1 MPSFYFHV
9 CNGNGFVADEEGQE
23 LPDTE
28 AARSVAIK
36 SARDVMA
43 GDLRDGRLDLTAF
56 IEVEDEAHNRLFTLT
71 FADAV
76 AVRTVPDPKRRRPR

>member
-9 CNGNGFVADEEGQE
+9 CNGAGFVADEEGQD
-23 LPDTE
+23 LPHVE
-28 AARSVAIK
+28 AARAVAVR

-43 GDLRDGRLDLTAF
+43 GELRDGRLDLTSF
-56 IEVEDEAHNRLFTLT
+56 IEVEDEAHNWLFTLS

-76 AVRTVPDPKRRRPR
+76 AVQTVADPKRRPPR